1 MQDFIPL
8 NFDELKMELFF
19 FKAVQPLRKTKNKWR
34 SLAPLSA
41 KPRHFR
47 IVLRVR
53 LLKLT
58 SYRFS
63 S

>member
-1 MQDFIPL
+1 MQDFTPL
-8 NFDELKMELFF
+8 NFDKLKIELFF
-19 FKAVQPLRKTKNKWR
+19 FKAVQPLLKTEKR
-34 SLAPLSA
+34 QGSAPLSA